1 MVTILH
7 ISDLHIFECATW
19 NNMKATLFE
28 EVENKVKKLNDGEKL
43 VIITGD
49 FHNYTDDN
57 YGKSKDFLEQLFKKM
72 KIDPSK
78 DVFVVPGN
86 HDVANDSVMDKFFGQ
101 ESDWKMHQRAAIDG
115 IKKNDN
121 DYIKWRYDAFKA
133 YCEFT
138 KELKIYPGDVD
149 YLPAQVH
156 VRNWRGKLNILHLNT
171 VLVADGSEKDNQRI
185 DTYTATNDNIWG
197 NNFTSS
203 IPSIAIGHNSFFD
216 LNQNQQTE
224 IIPVFNRK
232 NVSAY
237 LCGDQHRINR
247 NQNKQMIR
255 LKSGYINSEEIP
267 NVVCINGAAN
277 QSDSFSEFGFYW
289 HIWDENTHEVELD
302 ARILEISDQSKFE
315 SYSESGHYKMRCKD
329 NIDNNSPNVLD
340 KSFSKNIN
348 YTEKNLENS
357 KQIVKGKYFNYLANE
372 LGIIQFDGIPT
383 DKNTGSAKVDLENI
397 FVPLEFSYI
406 PKEDEK
412 HTKESFTI
420 GKILEMNKRVALLA
434 KPGGGKSTLIR
445 RIALAYAFNDR
456 KIRVN
461 DDLPDR
467 DWFPIYIRCRDL
479 GENVQ
484 SSIKDNIYAII
495 NRAELSQYKNEFIEL
510 IDEYIEKNK
519 VLLLI
524 DGLDEISNEQHR
536 IKFVNQLY
544 TFVNEYSE
552 VHIIL
557 TSRETGF
564 RIVAEKLSQ
573 YCKQYA
579 ISDLSKYKIREL
591 SKKWHEAFLD
601 NMIQANEDA
610 NSVCNII
617 FQDPRIIALARNPLL
632 LTTLLFVK
640 RWLGYL
646 PTKKCQLYQ
655 EMIKLLLVSWNTVAH
670 IKMDLDEA
678 EPQLA
683 FIAYEM
689 TKKGKQTIQKT
700 ELLKCIEE
708 ARKSLP
714 GLLGY
719 TRVSPKEFI
728 DQVEDRSSILIRQG
742 FEKNEKGDAVP
753 YYEFSHLSFQE
764 YLTAKAIAEGWISQE
779 EQSKSIYM
787 SILEEHL
794 TESQWREVIPLTAVL
809 LKQQAAP
816 AMEYLIKI
824 CKGKPANRLKEEEKE
839 EKSIAAVHLAN
850 CIAAE
855 VQLVPEILEKAMA
868 VIIIQSNSIQMKY
881 FINGDRDIDVFKT
894 IYNSEKYGEILEQ
907 VVNKQLFENVE
918 TDKFSGAANVWHTIY
933 IERNNSVDLEE
944 ISRLL
949 KSCDRKDRISG
960 SILMMEWVFKKGS
973 FFFLKKSQIKNKEI
987 IKKET
992 DKIYASILKILCS
1005 TDMSEYYFAIWC
1017 IAWSGYNQAN
1027 IISSKYNQKMLNRL
1041 VDLWCNISDSYE
1053 LRRLISWAICTV
1065 SQPGLNI
1072 DFNKK
1077 IVDACDVY
1085 INSPEN
1091 EFDYTAAIFLKLLA
1105 GKIDVENVN
1114 EDIITEKYINSKFM
1128 KEMKKKYKENIGK
1141 IKYKK

>member
-57 YGKSKDFLEQLFKKM
+57 YEKSKDFLKQLFKKM
-72 KIDPSK
+72 KIDPTK

-86 HDVANDSVMDKFFGQ
+86 HDVANNSVMNKFF
-101 ESDWKMHQRAAIDG
+101 EHEPDWKMEQRAAIEC
-115 IKKNDN
+115 IKKGDN
-121 DYIKWRYDAFKA
+121 EYIKWRYKAFKA
-133 YCEFT
+133 YCEFI
-138 KELKIYPGDVD
+138 KELKIYPKDVD

-185 DTYTATNDNIWG
+185 DTYTATNDNIWE
-197 NNFTSS
+197 NNFISS

-224 IIPVFNRK
+224 IIPVFYRK

-247 NQNKQMIR
+247 ERDKQMIR
-255 LKSGYINSEEIP
+255 LEQGYMNSIEIP
-267 NVVCINGAAN
+267 NVVCMNGGAS
-277 QSDSFSEFGFYW
+277 QSDFFSEFGFYW
-289 HIWDENTHEVELD
+289 HIWDEITNEVTLD
-302 ARILEISDQSKFE
+302 ARMLERSDQSKFV
-315 SYSESGHYKMRCKD
+315 SYQKSGHYVMRCKKD
-329 NIDNNSPNVLD
+329 TNNDFSIILD
-340 KSFSKNIN
+340 KSFSKDTNNNKKI
-348 YTEKNLENS
+348 LENN
-357 KQIVKGKYFNYLANE
+357 KQIVKSKYFNYLANE

-406 PKEDEK
+406 PKENEK

-456 KIRVN
+456 KIRVD

-510 IDEYIEKNK
+510 IDEYVEKNK
-519 VLLLI
+519 ILLLI

-544 TFVNEYSE
+544 TFVNEYSK

-579 ISDLSKYKIREL
+579 ISDLSKNKIREL

-601 NMIQANEDA
+601 NMTQANEDA
-610 NSVCNII
+610 NSVCSII

-689 TKKGKQTIQKT
+689 TKRGKQTIQKT

-708 ARKSLP
+708 ARKFLP

-728 DQVEDRSSILIRQG
+728 DQVEERSSILIRQG
-742 FEKNEKGDAVP
+742 FEKDEKGDTVP

-764 YLTAKAIAEGWISQE
+764 YLTAKAIAEGWISQKK
-779 EQSKSIYM
+779 QGKSIYM

-794 TESQWREVIPLTAVL
+794 TENQWREVIPLTAVL
-809 LKQQAAP
+809 LKQQVEP

-824 CKGKPANRLKEEEKE
+824 CKDKPVNQLKEEKEK
-839 EKSIAAVHLAN
+839 KSIAALHLAN

-855 VQLVPEILEKAMA
+855 VQIVPTLLEEALSMIITYSSEIQIECLLDGK
-868 VIIIQSNSIQMKY
+868 N
-881 FINGDRDIDVFKT
+881 DIDVFIT
-894 IYNSEKYGEILEQ
+894 INNSEKYGKIFEQ
-907 VVNKQLFENVE
+907 VVNKQLFENE
-918 TDKFSGAANVWHTIY
+918 EIDKFPNVANVWCTIY
-933 IERNNSVDLEE
+933 FEKNGNIDLEE

-949 KSCDRKDRISG
+949 KSYAHRDRISG
-960 SILMMEWVFKKGS
+960 AALMAKWVFEKRKIFS
-973 FFFLKKSQIKNKEI
+973 FKRSKIKSTETMEKEI
-987 IKKET
+987 DE
-992 DKIYASILKILCS
+992 IYALILKILCG
-1005 TDMSEYYFAIWC
+1005 TDMIEYFFAIWC
-1017 IAWSGYNQAN
+1017 IAWSGYNEVN
-1027 IISSKYNQKMLNRL
+1027 IIPSKYNQKILSRL
-1041 VDLWCNISDSYE
+1041 VDLWCDISDSKE
-1053 LRRLISWAICTV
+1053 LRRLISWAICSV
-1065 SQPGLNI
+1065 SQSKLNI
-1072 DFNKK
+1072 NFNKN
-1077 IVDACDVY
+1077 VADACDIY
-1085 INSPEN
+1085 INHPKN
-1091 EFDYTAAIFLKLLA
+1091 EYDYTAAIFLKLLA
-1105 GKIDVENVN
+1105 GKIDIKSIDDDKLLEEYRESNF
-1114 EDIITEKYINSKFM
+1114 I
-1128 KEMKKKYKENIGK
+1128 KEMKKR
-1141 IKYKK
+1141 